1 MGKNLNGKEIGK
13 GIGQRPDG
21 RYEARATINGVK
33 IHLYNMSLQELKKE
47 FEAEK
52 EKIIRGEVTEK
63 SNTLLSDWY
72 DEWFTK
78 CKSPALKSDVSRKVY
93 DRKIRNTYVRVLGE
107 KIVNTI
113 SQLDIQNATNI
124 LSSEGY
130 AKKSVKDAL
139 GGLRECFDIAIINKI
154 AVSNPCKGIIIAD
167 DLEISK
173 ERRVLSHWEQ
183 DLFLDEIKNSYYEE
197 AYKILLTTGMR
208 IGEFSALQWG
218 DVDFDKKVINI
229 QRSLMTAYVDGKK
242 IMELTT
248 PKTLNS
254 YRAIPF
260 FSETEALL
268 KSWRKKQQMTK
279 EKLGRRWRADEKF
292 GDLVFTTTMGSPL
305 TRYNIVHDLKKV
317 ETNIILKEQHLA
329 AKEGREPR
337 FFDHIHPHCFRH
349 TFATRCFEKGMDPVV
364 VQNIMGHANYSTTL
378 SYTHIL
384 DDKKKAEA
392 NKVGE
397 FLRCS

>member
-139 GGLRECFDIAIINKI
+139 GGLRECFDIAIIN
-154 AVSNPCKGIIIAD
+154 
-167 DLEISK
+167 
-173 ERRVLSHWEQ
+173 
-183 DLFLDEIKNSYYEE
+183 
-197 AYKILLTTGMR
+197 
-208 IGEFSALQWG
+208 
-218 DVDFDKKVINI
+218 
-229 QRSLMTAYVDGKK
+229 
-242 IMELTT
+242 
-248 PKTLNS
+248 
-254 YRAIPF
+254 
-260 FSETEALL
+260 
-268 KSWRKKQQMTK
+268 
-279 EKLGRRWRADEKF
+279 
-292 GDLVFTTTMGSPL
+292 PL
-305 TRYNIVHDLKKV
+305 Y
-317 ETNIILKEQHLA
+317 
-329 AKEGREPR
+329 
-337 FFDHIHPHCFRH
+337 
-349 TFATRCFEKGMDPVV
+349 
-364 VQNIMGHANYSTTL
+364 
-378 SYTHIL
+378 
-384 DDKKKAEA
+384 
-392 NKVGE
+392 
-397 FLRCS
+397 